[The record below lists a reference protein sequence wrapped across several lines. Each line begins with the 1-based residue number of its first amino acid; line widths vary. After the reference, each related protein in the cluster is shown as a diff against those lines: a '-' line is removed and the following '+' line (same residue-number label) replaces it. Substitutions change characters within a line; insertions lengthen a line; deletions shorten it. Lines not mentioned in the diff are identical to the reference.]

1 MENSV
6 ATNLVRRPARPLS
19 RQASQQHTSSTVAV
33 AGTKRKNDDENSTS
47 SPSKKTM
54 EGGGTDGT
62 TVASNEPPNKKI
74 LKPSPSHMIRH
85 KPRQSNAIKPI
96 RGTLQRDQST
106 HRKTGSVKKPSAI
119 SIGAARK
126 RISSPGK
133 RTSNAADSQAAEDE
147 YDEEQLF
154 MKKGL
159 AIPDTPNQKAPSG
172 ALAIANTP
180 DTETVTTLAV
190 KPDDSHPYQYHGQLN
205 PAWNIPPLKENEKP
219 MRDFGTSFKVPKE
232 AGAKANRAK
241 DVGIPNAPPGRPTEN
256 GAAEANDEN
265 TEAEEEKKDERS
277 GPLVEIIDGEIVI
290 KQSSIIVV
298 GGRQSTEDV
307 DKELA
312 ADGAVVEE
320 DAYGLTATYTSFSN
334 RMKTQ
339 HWKSEDTRLFYSALR
354 QCGTDFSTMEQM
366 YEGFDHPKS
375 RRQLKSKYKR
385 ECKKNPK
392 LIDMAMNP
400 SAQIPL
406 DLSLF
411 RDLVFEK
418 VTPTA
423 STSATVSADNTLT
436 GSNASEKGATPIK
449 PVSSGSS
456 PVESNSN
463 DKVQQDVDKTHS
475 SATVSTNSKQEP
487 SEPINILGP
496 EDGMHPIK
504 KAEDTMEDTV
514 DGAKGMTDV
523 VSDVASSVLVE
534 PVVKEKKE
542 DTILEKPIALFGVR
556 KKTTQRPK
564 FRAKPRP
571 KKTKVK
577 RAVK

>member
-1 MENSV
+1 MFGVFPFERKTPNITPTVLNMENSV

-19 RQASQQHTSSTVAV
+19 RQASQQHRSSTVAV

-106 HRKTGSVKKPSAI
+106 HRKSGSVKKPSAI

-133 RTSNAADSQAAEDE
+133 RTSDAADSQAAGDE

-232 AGAKANRAK
+232 AGDKAKSAYEETILQLEEVRRENK
-241 DVGIPNAPPGRPTEN
+241 TLSNEIGDIMDQITEGGRSIHEIDKIRKRLE
-256 GAAEANDEN
+256 AEKLELQSALEEAEATLEQEEN
-265 TEAEEEKKDERS
+265 
-277 GPLVEIIDGEIVI
+277 
-290 KQSSIIVV
+290 
-298 GGRQSTEDV
+298 
-307 DKELA
+307 
-312 ADGAVVEE
+312 
-320 DAYGLTATYTSFSN
+320 
-334 RMKTQ
+334 
-339 HWKSEDTRLFYSALR
+339 
-354 QCGTDFSTMEQM
+354 
-366 YEGFDHPKS
+366 
-375 RRQLKSKYKR
+375 
-385 ECKKNPK
+385 
-392 LIDMAMNP
+392 
-400 SAQIPL
+400 
-406 DLSLF
+406 
-411 RDLVFEK
+411 K
-418 VTPTA
+418 V
-423 STSATVSADNTLT
+423 L
-436 GSNASEKGATPIK
+436 
-449 PVSSGSS
+449 
-456 PVESNSN
+456 
-463 DKVQQDVDKTHS
+463 
-475 SATVSTNSKQEP
+475 
-487 SEPINILGP
+487 
-496 EDGMHPIK
+496 
-504 KAEDTMEDTV
+504 
-514 DGAKGMTDV
+514 
-523 VSDVASSVLVE
+523 
-534 PVVKEKKE
+534 
-542 DTILEKPIALFGVR
+542 
-556 KKTTQRPK
+556 
-564 FRAKPRP
+564 
-571 KKTKVK
+571 
-577 RAVK
+577 